1 MSCTVSPLGAVAQ
14 SPSGGQQ
21 PAAKGPCWGW
31 GHPPHGSQP
40 RGPLPMLPTVSPLPG
55 TWPWVLSCLPP
66 DPAPCTG
73 SGLGPGPDDLVC
85 VTLFGNH
92 TAASPSTV
100 LQVEPAG
107 LDAAPGQVSSWW
119 VSSNHCR
126 GSAGHIS
133 KILRCIRPFPVES
146 LWNMLE

>member
-1 MSCTVSPLGAVAQ
+1 MSCTVSPPRGCAQ

-31 GHPPHGSQP
+31 GCPSCGSQP
-40 RGPLPMLPTVSPLPG
+40 RGPRPLLPTVPPLPRNLALG
-55 TWPWVLSCLPP
+55 FVLLAPP
-66 DPAPCTG
+66 HPAPRTE
-73 SGLGPGPDDLVC
+73 SGLGPGTDDLMC
-85 VTLFGNH
+85 VTLFGNP

-119 VSSNHCR
+119 VQ
-126 GSAGHIS
+126 
-133 KILRCIRPFPVES
+133 
-146 LWNMLE
+146 